1 MTPVILFILVLS
13 LAVLSYFN
21 MKSFYKAGNNIQG
34 TISLIIT
41 VLASSTV
48 VDALFYLAINGRL

>member
-21 MKSFYKAGNNIQG
+21 MKAFYKAGNNIQG
-34 TISLIIT
+34 TISLIFA
-41 VLASSTV
+41 VLAASTV